1 MNLQLKQFE
10 HKRNF
15 LLMINRNTN
24 VILEAKNN
32 LIFSKT
38 SILQQK
44 FEFFCKLWVVD
55 AGYL

>member
-1 MNLQLKQFE
+1 MNLQLKQFG
-10 HKRNF
+10 HNKISC
-15 LLMINRNTN
+15 LSYINLNTN

-44 FEFFCKLWVVD
+44 FEFF
-55 AGYL
+55 